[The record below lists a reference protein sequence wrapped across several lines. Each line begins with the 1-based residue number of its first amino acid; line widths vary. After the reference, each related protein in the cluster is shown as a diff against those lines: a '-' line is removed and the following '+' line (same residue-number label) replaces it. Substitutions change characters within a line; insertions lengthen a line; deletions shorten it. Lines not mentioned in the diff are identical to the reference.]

1 MICLTLIRL
10 ISCELRN
17 ENETEATELGTECA
31 MFIVWHYSPHRRGA
45 RPVEKKSR
53 LERAQPQ
60 SVPEPHFPKA
70 EIFLRRLRRLI
81 MKCSE
86 PHSELQIMPRYASGV
101 FGVR

>member
-45 RPVEKKSR
+45 RPVEKNQGSNEHSHSQYR
-53 LERAQPQ
+53 NRT
-60 SVPEPHFPKA
+60 
-70 EIFLRRLRRLI
+70 FLKR
-81 MKCSE
+81 KYFFEDCV
-86 PHSELQIMPRYASGV
+86 ASL
-101 FGVR
+101 